1 MANQDPVETAKDILE
16 RVNKKVEDMNNEVN
30 EAEVVLDVDDNQAAD
45 GKEATATPK
54 GKKKMKRGKTKPSDA
69 SAKIDKPSMDEKT
82 ESLVDEWLDEG
93 LTDEEILDRLSE
105 LADDDGDESD
115 TIGTDAKAGLLKLRK
130 AKLKASYNYGMEEH
144 VDALFQGE
152 DLTEEFRNKATTI
165 FEAAVKERVEA
176 ITESMQ
182 EEFDNKIEESVESH
196 KSDLSRKL
204 DDYLGYVVEE
214 WMKDNELAIELGI
227 KTEIAESFL
236 TGLHGLFEEHY
247 ITVPDSKT
255 DILEEMVSK
264 VGELEDNLNAS
275 LEKNVELR
283 RSIIES
289 RCDNVFHDLSRG
301 LVEVDVAKLKALS
314 EGLEYDNENQY
325 AEKLSVLRESYFSDN
340 DVIITEDEDVDEN
353 TDSEATPQT
362 SSIMESYTD
371 AISKQ
376 VKNR

>member
-1 MANQDPVETAKDILE
+1 
-16 RVNKKVEDMNNEVN
+16 
-30 EAEVVLDVDDNQAAD
+30 
-45 GKEATATPK
+45 
-54 GKKKMKRGKTKPSDA
+54 
-69 SAKIDKPSMDEKT
+69 MDEKT

-182 EEFDNKIEESVESH
+182 EEFDNKIEESVETH
-196 KSDLSRKL
+196 KVDLSRKL

-247 ITVPDSKT
+247 ITVPDAKT

-264 VGELEDNLNAS
+264 VGELEDNLNTS

-301 LVEVDVAKLKALS
+301 LVEVDIAKLKALS

-325 AEKLSVLRESYFSDN
+325 AEKLTVLRESYFNDN
-340 DVIITEDEDVDEN
+340 DVIITEDVDVEEN
-353 TDSEATPQT
+353 TAFEATPQT
-362 SSIMESYTD
+362 NSIMESYAD

-376 VKNR
+376 VKNL